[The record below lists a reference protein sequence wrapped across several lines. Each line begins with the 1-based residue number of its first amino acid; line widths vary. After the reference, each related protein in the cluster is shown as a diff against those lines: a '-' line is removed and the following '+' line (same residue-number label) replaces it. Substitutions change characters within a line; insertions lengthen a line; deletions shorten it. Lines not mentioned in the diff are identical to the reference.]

1 MSGPGHVTV
10 RAHGGTPHEAGR
22 VALGADMRVT
32 VHAHAGT
39 PREAGRA
46 AARVALGADVTI
58 VNDPDGAPRLV
69 GHDGFISISHDAP
82 FVAIALADTRCG
94 VDLCALAHEARVRR
108 VLAGLGIAPDP
119 HPCLVFAAIEAALK
133 LRREGAW
140 HLFDRTV
147 ACAPGALTARVTGI
161 GAPVDVAW
169 ELRDGYALAWTQE
182 PAS

>member
-1 MSGPGHVTV
+1 VS
-10 RAHGGTPHEAGR
+10 RATR
-22 VALGADMRVT
+22 VS
-32 VHAHAGT
+32 VHAHAGRT

-46 AARVALGADVTI
+46 AARIALGADVAI

-82 FVAIALADTRCG
+82 FVAIALADTPCG
-94 VDLCALAHEARVRR
+94 VDVCALVHEPRVRR
-108 VLAGLGIAPDP
+108 VLAGLGIAAEP
-119 HPCLVFAAIEAALK
+119 HPCVVFAAIEAALK

-147 ACAPGALTARVTGI
+147 ACELCEPVPGGGREGPASGGNFARVTGI
-161 GAPVDVAW
+161 GAPVAVAW
-169 ELRDGYALAWTQE
+169 ELRDGYALAWARE